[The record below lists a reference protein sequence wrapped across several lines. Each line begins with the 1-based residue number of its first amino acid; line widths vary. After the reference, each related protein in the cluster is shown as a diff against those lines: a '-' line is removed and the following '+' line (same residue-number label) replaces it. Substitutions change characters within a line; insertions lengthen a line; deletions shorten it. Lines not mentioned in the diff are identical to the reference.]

1 MSSRISSVGNC
12 QPRHFVD
19 ATIPSGDPALLTDD
33 FLSVKEAAAILH
45 VSYGSVLAAIH
56 AGSLVAYS
64 FGSHGGTYRVR
75 RGDLQDYIAAS
86 RTKQRT
92 SRPKTRRTASTFQK
106 LDGER
111 LLRAWRKQGISVDQ
125 GEEAAE

>member
-1 MSSRISSVGNC
+1 MLPDNDLA
-12 QPRHFVD
+12 PR
-19 ATIPSGDPALLTDD
+19 ADD

-56 AGSLVAYS
+56 AGSLVAYQ
-64 FGSHGGTYRVR
+64 FGPHGGTYRVR

-86 RTKQRT
+86 RTRQSIT
-92 SRPKTRRTASTFQK
+92 RPKSRRTGATFQK
-106 LDGER
+106 LDSDR
-111 LLRAWRKQGISVDQ
+111 LLRAWRKQGILADE